1 MPKFTAIDLGSLANQ
16 TTFLLELNENFTR
29 LEEAIE
35 KTLTRQSDTPNTMES
50 PLDMNG
56 NRIYNLPNAVAN
68 TEPLTIGQFYDLVEA
83 LNAGGGGGGG
93 GGVSGDIAY
102 ATTRAAIKA
111 LNTSTTKAAVL
122 NDHGR
127 SGVFLWNFG
136 DFSVQVAAD
145 TQEGLYLKADAL
157 ASNIGAW
164 VRVPQEEYSVDWF
177 GAAGD
182 NATDDAPAIQAANNF
197 LSSTGLGGV
206 IKLGPKSYRVGS
218 TINVPVSVT
227 VHGNGSAAVSRLIGN
242 HNTGPVIS
250 FNDQRASLR
259 DIEINATTARTIGP
273 SGFGSEENCGI
284 LFKGLF
290 PEIENVRVYNQPSS
304 GVILSGATYVGYIEG
319 LSSSNN
325 KIHGICIDPGDEIG
339 APSFTVPG
347 LLEIIQ
353 PSLNDNGG
361 HAIAIGRP
369 TSAGAGANALRVVV
383 RNGDLN
389 NNGTNATKL
398 YEDAAIYARGTL
410 ITIENTAISGG
421 TSRNTQGI
429 YAKGYYHRYINNRFF
444 YMKGDTLAYMID
456 GADTTGILIDGINV
470 ETSITP
476 INVGQPD
483 ARLLVAVG
491 VDATVPTGAVTIV
504 PRSLTGYTALL
515 TTTAAQNVTL
525 PSQIQVP
532 AGTAAAPG
540 YALANDP
547 NTGITSLAADSLSI
561 STGGIARTTWVGNI
575 FRPHANDGMQL
586 GSNNLSWSDLFL
598 ANGGI
603 INWNNGDATITHNTD
618 KLTFAGATAGY
629 EFDAPIS
636 TGVAPIAGIAFAAE
650 STGSFLPQIM
660 QINRSAGA
668 TAPYWSTRKARGPS
682 GVAGSEVQANDAIGN
697 FVFQGLATDT
707 NTWANAATITASVVS
722 SGATTVNGRIA
733 LGCYVAGAIKTPLIV
748 EGSNCLAGLP
758 SLATTATEGF
768 LYVPTCAGVPTGV
781 PVTVTGRAP
790 IVVNSTN
797 NQLYFYSGGAWRNA
811 GP

>member
-1 MPKFTAIDLGSLANQ
+1 MPKFTALDLGSLANQ

-29 LEEAIE
+29 LETAIE
-35 KTLTRQSDTPNTMES
+35 RTLTRQGDIPNNMES

-56 NRIYNLPNAVAN
+56 NRIFNLPNAVSN

-83 LNAGGGGGGG
+83 INSGGGGGGG
-93 GGVSGDIAY
+93 GAAGEIAY
-102 ATTRAAIKA
+102 VTTRTALKA
-111 LNTSTTKAAVL
+111 LDTSVSKAVFL

-136 DFSVQVAAD
+136 DFSANIAAD
-145 TQEGLYLKADAL
+145 TQEGLYIKADAI
-157 ASNIGAW
+157 ASTIGAW
-164 VRVPQEEYSVDWF
+164 VREPQEEYNVDWF
-177 GAAGD
+177 GAEGD
-182 NATDDAPAIQAANNF
+182 NATNDAPAIQAAIDY
-197 LSSTGLGGV
+197 LSGTGLGGV
-206 IKLGPKSYRVGS
+206 VKLSPKAYRVNA

-227 VHGNGSAAVSRLIGN
+227 IHGNGSAAVSRLIGN

-250 FNDQRASLR
+250 FNDQRASMR
-259 DIEINATTARTIGP
+259 DIEINSTTARYIGP

-290 PEIENVRVYNQPSS
+290 PEIENVRVYDQPSS

-339 APSFTVPG
+339 SPTFTVPG

-369 TSAGAGANALRVVV
+369 SSAGVGANALRVVV

-389 NNGTNATKL
+389 NNGRDATKL

-410 ITIENTAISGG
+410 ITIENTAVSGG

-444 YMKGDTLAYMID
+444 YMKGDTFAYMID

-470 ETSITP
+470 ETSIAP

-483 ARLLVAVG
+483 ARLLVAVS
-491 VDATVPTGAVTIV
+491 VDASVPTGAVTIV
-504 PRSLTGYTALL
+504 PRSLTGYAALL

-525 PSQIQVP
+525 PSQMQVP

-540 YALANDP
+540 YAIANDP
-547 NTGITSLAADSLSI
+547 NTGITSLAADSLSV

-575 FRPHANDGMQL
+575 FRPHANDGTAL
-586 GSNNLSWSDLFL
+586 GSTTLSWSDLFL
-598 ANGGI
+598 ANGGV

-629 EFDAPIS
+629 EFDAPLS
-636 TGVAPIAGIAFAAE
+636 SGVAPIAGIAFTAE
-650 STGSFLPQIM
+650 NTGAFLPQIM
-660 QINRSAGA
+660 QVNRNAGA
-668 TAPYWSTRKARGPS
+668 TAPYWSTRKARGPN
-682 GVAGSEVQANDAIGN
+682 GVAGSEVQANDSIGN

-707 NTWANAATITASVVS
+707 NTWANAATIAASVVS
-722 SGATTVNGRIA
+722 SGATTVNGRITF
-733 LGCYVAGAIKTPLIV
+733 GCYVAGAIKTPLII
-748 EGSNCLAGLP
+748 EGSNCLSGLP
-758 SLATTATEGF
+758 SLATTATDGF
-768 LYVPTCAGVPTGV
+768 LYVPTCAGAPTGV
-781 PVTVTGRAP
+781 PTAITGRAP
-790 IVVNSTN
+790 IVVDSTN
-797 NQLYFYSGGAWRNA
+797 NRIYFYSTGAWRNA